1 MWYKIGKMFLWP
13 WFIFYM
19 RLEIKGR
26 ENVPKKGGFILVSN
40 HVSNLDPIALGLACP
55 GNVNFMAKEEL
66 FSNPIFGWILWRVNC
81 FPLKRKGAD
90 LWAIREAIR
99 RVSRGG
105 GGLLIFPEG
114 TRSID
119 GKLGEGQK
127 GVGFLVDK
135 LNVPVIPAYVTGTLK
150 AMPKGA
156 IFPRPIKISVTFGK
170 QIPLERRV
178 AYSDVAVTVMQAIKQ
193 LSCCESN

>member
-19 RLEIKGR
+19 RLSVKGR
-26 ENVPKKGGFILVSN
+26 ENVPRNRGFILVSN

-55 GNVNFMAKEEL
+55 GNLNFMAKEEL
-66 FSNPIFGWILWRVNC
+66 FNPPFWGWILRLVNC
-81 FPLKRKGAD
+81 FPLRRKGAD
-90 LWAIREAIR
+90 LAAIREAMK
-99 RVSRGG
+99 RVNQG

-114 TRSID
+114 TRSAD
-119 GKLGEGQK
+119 GKLGKGQE

-135 LNVPVIPAYVTGTLK
+135 LNVPVIPAFVKGTRH

-156 IFPRPIKISVTFGK
+156 WLVRPLKISVEFGK

>member
-19 RLEIKGR
+19 RLDVKGR

-66 FSNPIFGWILWRVNC
+66 FHPFFWGWILRLVNC

-99 RVSRGG
+99 RVSHGG

-114 TRSID
+114 TRSLD
-119 GKLGEGQK
+119 GKLGKGQE

-135 LNVPVIPAYVTGTLK
+135 LNVPVIPAFVKGTLK

-156 IFPRPIKISVTFGK
+156 VFPRPLKISVEFGK

-178 AYSDVAVTVMQAIKQ
+178 AYSDVAVKVMQAIKQ
-193 LSCCESN
+193 LSCCESS

>member
-13 WFIFYM
+13 WFIFFM
-19 RLEIKGR
+19 RLKIKGQ
-26 ENVPKKGGFILVSN
+26 ENVPRDRGFILVSN

-55 GNVNFMAKEEL
+55 GNLNFMAKEEL
-66 FSNPIFGWILWRVNC
+66 FSQPFFGWILRLVNC
-81 FPLKRKGAD
+81 FPLRRKGAD
-90 LWAIREAIR
+90 LAAIREAMR
-99 RVSRGG
+99 RVNLG

-114 TRSID
+114 TRSVD
-119 GKLGEGQK
+119 GELGKGQE

-135 LNVPVIPAYVTGTLK
+135 LNVPVIPAFVTGTLK

-156 IFPRPIKISVTFGK
+156 FFPRPLKISVQFGK

-178 AYSDVAVTVMQAIKQ
+178 AYSDVSAAVMQAIKQ

>member
-13 WFIFYM
+13 WFLFYM
-19 RLEIKGR
+19 RLEIKGK
-26 ENVPKKGGFILVSN
+26 ENVPKNEGFILVSN

-55 GNVNFMAKEEL
+55 GNLNFMAKEEL
-66 FSNPIFGWILWRVNC
+66 FSNPFFGWILRKVNC
-81 FPLKRKGAD
+81 FPLRRKGAD
-90 LWAIREAIR
+90 LAAIREAMR
-99 RVSRGG
+99 RVNRG

-114 TRSID
+114 TRSSD
-119 GKLGEGQK
+119 GKLGKGQE

-135 LNVPVIPAYVTGTLK
+135 LNVPVIPAYVSGTLE
-150 AMPKGA
+150 AMPKGRA
-156 IFPRPIKISVTFGK
+156 FARPIKISVRFGK

-178 AYSDVAVTVMQAIKQ
+178 AYSDVADKVMQAIKQ

>member
-13 WFIFYM
+13 WFIFFM
-19 RLEIKGR
+19 KLDIKGS

-40 HVSNLDPIALGLACP
+40 HVSNLDPIVLGLACP
-55 GNVNFMAKEEL
+55 GNLNFMAKEEL
-66 FSNPIFGWILWRVNC
+66 FSNPFFGKILRLVNC

-90 LWAIREAIR
+90 LGAIREAIR
-99 RVSRGG
+99 RVNRG

-114 TRSID
+114 TRSVD
-119 GKLGEGQK
+119 GKLGKGQE

-135 LNVPVIPAYVTGTLK
+135 LNVPVIPAFVKGTLE

-156 IFPRPIKISVTFGK
+156 VFPCPIKISVTFGK

-178 AYSDVAVTVMQAIKQ
+178 AYSDVAATVMQAIKQ

>member
-13 WFIFYM
+13 WFLFYM
-19 RLEIKGR
+19 RLEIKGK
-26 ENVPKKGGFILVSN
+26 ENVPKNEGFILVSN

-55 GNVNFMAKEEL
+55 GNLNFMAKEEL
-66 FSNPIFGWILWRVNC
+66 FSNPFFGWILRKVNC
-81 FPLKRKGAD
+81 FPLRRKGAD
-90 LWAIREAIR
+90 LAAIREAMR
-99 RVSRGG
+99 RVNRG

-114 TRSID
+114 TRSAD
-119 GKLGEGQK
+119 GNLGKGQE

-135 LNVPVIPAYVTGTLK
+135 LNVPVIPAYVSGTLE
-150 AMPKGA
+150 AMPKGRA
-156 IFPRPIKISVTFGK
+156 FARPIKISVRFGK

-178 AYSDVAVTVMQAIKQ
+178 AYSDVADKVMQAIKQ

>member
-13 WFIFYM
+13 WFLFYM
-19 RLEIKGR
+19 RLEIKGK
-26 ENVPKKGGFILVSN
+26 ENVPKNEGFILVSN

-55 GNVNFMAKEEL
+55 GNLNFMAKEEL
-66 FSNPIFGWILWRVNC
+66 FSNPFFGWILRKVNC
-81 FPLKRKGAD
+81 FPLRRKGAD
-90 LWAIREAIR
+90 LAAIRDAMR
-99 RVSRGG
+99 RVNRG

-114 TRSID
+114 TRSAD
-119 GKLGEGQK
+119 GKLGKGQE

-135 LNVPVIPAYVTGTLK
+135 LNVPVIPAYVSGTLE
-150 AMPKGA
+150 AMPKGRA
-156 IFPRPIKISVTFGK
+156 FARPIKISVRFGK

-178 AYSDVAVTVMQAIKQ
+178 AYSDVADKVMQAIKQ

>member
-19 RLEIKGR
+19 RLEIKGQ

-55 GNVNFMAKEEL
+55 GNLNFLAKEEL
-66 FSNPIFGWILWRVNC
+66 FSNPFFGWILRLVNC
-81 FPLKRKGAD
+81 LPLRRKGIN
-90 LWAIREAIR
+90 LTAIREAIR
-99 RVSRGG
+99 RVRHGG

-114 TRSID
+114 TRSTD
-119 GKLGEGQK
+119 GKLGKGQE

-135 LNVPVIPAYVTGTLK
+135 LNVPVIPAYVSGTLR

-156 IFPRPIKISVTFGK
+156 FLPRPITISVEFGK

-178 AYSDVAVTVMQAIKQ
+178 AYSDVAVKVMQAIKQ